1 MDNEEI
7 NIGESLKRFRQE
19 FNLTAGSA
27 ADAIGI
33 IQQLWY
39 KYESGKVA
47 PSAKVI
53 YKIATA
59 YNVSA
64 DYLLGLSDNPR
75 PPDTSTLV
83 AAINDAHKILGD
95 ALDTRP
101 Q

>member
-1 MDNEEI
+1 MEVNKA
-7 NIGESLKRFRQE
+7 LRRFREE
-19 FNLTAGSA
+19 FGLSQKDVADRLGILPQAYSRYETGKFYPKVNDLLKLTA
-27 ADAIGI
+27 
-33 IQQLWY
+33 
-39 KYESGKVA
+39 
-47 PSAKVI
+47 
-53 YKIATA
+53 T